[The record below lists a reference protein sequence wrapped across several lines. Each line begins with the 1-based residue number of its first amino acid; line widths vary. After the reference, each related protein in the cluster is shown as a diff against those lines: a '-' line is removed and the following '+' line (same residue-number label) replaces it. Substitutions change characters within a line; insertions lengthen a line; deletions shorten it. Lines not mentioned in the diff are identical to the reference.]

1 VEEVVPAVEEVV
13 PAAEEPQTVSEV
25 LDEVPAGTEV
35 VVLDE
40 AGEALPLASAE
51 AAEVIVESDPI
62 WCPENVNPST
72 AIAGQ
77 CTDGFNTVTQLFAAL
92 ATKSGNGTIFFTST
106 YVLTDAI
113 FDNTT
118 NNSLLNLG
126 NLTLQ
131 GGWNGK
137 GNTAVVGGTVVNGLF
152 ELSGSTTFTTA
163 PVEVIWGAKN
173 VTIKDMI
180 FNGGSASK
188 PGLYVETTTGNVVM
202 QNVNASFNTGE
213 TGAYVETTTG
223 DVTVNNSQFNSNSN
237 AVTDKAAGLEI
248 KSNGNVTLYN
258 VTANYNTG
266 NGAQIYGKTTTTG
279 PKSVTVS
286 DSTFNFNTSN
296 FKDPITNDAFGDG
309 LWIDN
314 VQGDV
319 TLNNVTAMYNSQ
331 NGVEVGL
338 KSNEGKVGNGTT
350 GNILV
355 NGGTFAYN
363 GNDGLHLSADQNITL
378 NNVTT
383 YGNRDDG
390 AELCAGQ
397 DININ
402 GGNYYQNT
410 YGTYIRCGNN
420 VNSYYGNWWGNYYW
434 GYYWDYP
441 YWGGNYY
448 GYYGNYWNGWAL
460 PIWGNVTISN
470 IYVDGYFMPNYSSY
484 YSFYN
489 SYYYGYG
496 WNPNPYYGWGSGY
509 WYWRWL
515 RKYQPVVQ
523 TKPMTVETTPLTEEE
538 LPEALP
544 EDKTFADAFELKTD
558 GGAPGEVAKASFDAP
573 ADLADGDTVTVL
585 SWDGTEWT
593 EVPSEIVDG
602 KVEFKVEGSG
612 TFALATP

>member
-1 VEEVVPAVEEVV
+1 MTVNSTGDVALNNV
-13 PAAEEPQTVSEV
+13 TVSSNNM
-25 LDEVPAGTEV
+25 DSDASSTSGAG
-35 VVLDE
+35 
-40 AGEALPLASAE
+40 
-51 AAEVIVESDPI
+51 
-62 WCPENVNPST
+62 
-72 AIAGQ
+72 
-77 CTDGFNTVTQLFAAL
+77 
-92 ATKSGNGTIFFTST
+92 
-106 YVLTDAI
+106 
-113 FDNTT
+113 
-118 NNSLLNLG
+118 
-126 NLTLQ
+126 
-131 GGWNGK
+131 
-137 GNTAVVGGTVVNGLF
+137 
-152 ELSGSTTFTTA
+152 
-163 PVEVIWGAKN
+163 GAY
-173 VTIKDMI
+173 I
-180 FNGGSASK
+180 
-188 PGLYVETTTGNVVM
+188 ETTKN
-202 QNVNASFNTGE
+202 
-213 TGAYVETTTG
+213 
-223 DVTVNNSQFNSNSN
+223 VTVNNSTFNSNANVGTGHTGQSY
-237 AVTDKAAGLEI
+237 GLYIESDGI
-248 KSNGNVTLYN
+248 ITLNN
-258 VTANYNTG
+258 VTANYNMG
-266 NGAQIYGKTTTTG
+266 DGVDIDKKTTG
-279 PKSVTVS
+279 PTSVTVS
-286 DSTFNFNTSN
+286 NSTFNFNTSTAKN
-296 FKDPITNDAFGDG
+296 LAGDLYGDG

-331 NGVEVGL
+331 NGVEVGSV
-338 KSNEGKVGNGTT
+338 SNEGKVGNGAT
-350 GNILV
+350 GNITV

-363 GNDGLHLSADQNITL
+363 GNDGLHLNADKSITL
-378 NNVTT
+378 NGVST

-509 WYWRWL
+509 WYWRWF